1 MIRSILCLL
10 LFAVPVFSQS
20 VQNTLQDV
28 LRLEHDTR
36 EALNHYSFKRDVLLE
51 TLDRDGQVT
60 GQYVRYSEFVFDD
73 SGRRIER
80 VIDKHSTMKELKIT
94 DQDIQD
100 LADAQMLGLDDAGKY
115 ELSMSE
121 GLVEVRPRETPDP
134 RKMSERYFNGR
145 LWLDETGRI
154 TRVRGV
160 VEPAG
165 RQRFP
170 WFDTYRAN
178 VGASYP
184 FPVKTEADDVLHFPH
199 KDIRYRINVK
209 YYDYRR
215 FRTDVTIKEI
225 EPDSEKISFNT
236 KLSTGRPEVFF
247 TSWPLGSTVQV
258 YSEPGFTPE
267 QREAIERALN
277 AWNVGAVRFEYR
289 GEGQGQVT
297 VRRQNVLALDKKHF
311 AYFQSYISDGQLTAG
326 EIFIDHRAVRPEAI
340 ESIVVH
346 EIGHSLGLSDCK
358 DCKSV
363 MRAFPSVNKSNGFV
377 APTELDLSVLSQRS
391 EIRGQRS
398 EVRGQR
404 SEVRGQRSEI
414 DSCF

>member
-1 MIRSILCLL
+1 
-10 LFAVPVFSQS
+10 
-20 VQNTLQDV
+20 
-28 LRLEHDTR
+28 
-36 EALNHYSFKRDVLLE
+36 
-51 TLDRDGQVT
+51 
-60 GQYVRYSEFVFDD
+60 
-73 SGRRIER
+73 
-80 VIDKHSTMKELKIT
+80 
-94 DQDIQD
+94 
-100 LADAQMLGLDDAGKY
+100 
-115 ELSMSE
+115 
-121 GLVEVRPRETPDP
+121 
-134 RKMSERYFNGR
+134 MSERYFNGR
-145 LWLDETGRI
+145 LWLDEAGRI

-178 VGASYP
+178 VGAAYP

-215 FRTDVTIKEI
+215 FTTDVTIKEI
-225 EPDSEKISFNT
+225 EPVSEKVSFNT
-236 KLSTGRPEVFF
+236 KLSTGRPEMFF

-267 QREAIERALN
+267 QRKAIERALN

-311 AYFQSYISDGQLTAG
+311 AYFQPYISDGQLTAG
-326 EIFIDHRAVRPEAI
+326 EIFIDHRAVRPEAV

-358 DCKSV
+358 NCKSV

-377 APTELDLSVLSQRS
+377 APTELDLSVLT
-391 EIRGQRS
+391 
-398 EVRGQR
+398 V
-404 SEVRGQRSEI
+404 
-414 DSCF
+414 DSRRALLSKP